1 MYAWLAHIFVEK
13 ITKFEL
19 ITKMFVDEVVHFPL
33 LQFV

>member
-19 ITKMFVDEVVHFPL
+19 ITKMFVEDRKSVV
-33 LQFV
+33 